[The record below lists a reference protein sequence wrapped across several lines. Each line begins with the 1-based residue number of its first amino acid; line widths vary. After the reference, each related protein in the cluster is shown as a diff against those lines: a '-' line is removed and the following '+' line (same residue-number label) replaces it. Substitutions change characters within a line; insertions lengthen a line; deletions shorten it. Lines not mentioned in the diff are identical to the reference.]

1 MKCQDQ
7 VVEGHV
13 GWETLLRLTCN
24 QQQEVSSQKL
34 FAVYIFYLYT
44 LQLYM
49 DDLIIYL
56 AYTIF
61 TVLYGNITKDN
72 RNIMQPLCACLWR
85 GNKNPDVN
93 RVL

>member
-1 MKCQDQ
+1 
-7 VVEGHV
+7 
-13 GWETLLRLTCN
+13 
-24 QQQEVSSQKL
+24 
-34 FAVYIFYLYT
+34 
-44 LQLYM
+44 M

-72 RNIMQPLCACLWR
+72 RNIMQPLCACLWC

-93 RVL
+93 RVLWNIAALYGERLTKLDMLVKLG